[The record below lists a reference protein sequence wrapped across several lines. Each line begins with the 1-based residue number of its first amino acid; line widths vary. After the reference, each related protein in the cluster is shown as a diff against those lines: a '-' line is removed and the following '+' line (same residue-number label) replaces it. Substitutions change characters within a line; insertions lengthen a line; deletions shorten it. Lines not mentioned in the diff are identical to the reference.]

1 MSFLPTPVH
10 IFTLVCKVHCSRH
23 QLGLK
28 YARESLSACPFLFFI
43 WELGQAPWSFSSRLR
58 PWNNC
63 LRTDLPIQLLLCLSV
78 LSFFLQVLTNA
89 LVSWTPEL
97 ILICILL
104 FCQCLSLV
112 CFHFLNLLYD
122 SLTDM
127 AIYSLCPLVPG
138 FPCSSAGKESACNAG
153 DPGSVPGLGRSL
165 AGGHGNPLQYSCLE
179 NSHGQRILEGYSQ
192 WGCEESDMTEQF
204 Y

>member
-1 MSFLPTPVH
+1 MF
-10 IFTLVCKVHCSRH
+10 
-23 QLGLK
+23 
-28 YARESLSACPFLFFI
+28 SL
-43 WELGQAPWSFSSRLR
+43 
-58 PWNNC
+58 
-63 LRTDLPIQLLLCLSV
+63 
-78 LSFFLQVLTNA
+78 FFLQVLTNA

-112 CFHFLNLLYD
+112 CFHLLNLLYD

-179 NSHGQRILEGYSQ
+179 KSHGQRILEGYSQ
-192 WGCEESDMTEQF
+192 WGCEESDMTEQLHF
-204 Y
+204 HFSLFTFMNWRRKWQPTRVLAWRIPGTAEPGGLPSMESQSRTRLK

>member
-1 MSFLPTPVH
+1 MLGKVSLLVLSSFL
-10 IFTLVCKVHCSRH
+10 FGSWARH
-23 QLGLK
+23 HDL
-28 YARESLSACPFLFFI
+28 
-43 WELGQAPWSFSSRLR
+43 SFSSRLR

-192 WGCEESDMTEQF
+192 WGCKESDMTEQL